1 MKINEL
7 TNEVLGAIEFH
18 DKLNP
23 ALWDGDQLKPEV
35 SDKLL
40 KIARAFIK
48 FLDVPNLNFT
58 HITISGSNAAY
69 TYTDKSDIDL
79 HVLVDIPADQQ
90 EFMRNFFDAKKT
102 VFNSQHN
109 ITIKGQPVE
118 LYVQFTS
125 QPHASAGIY
134 NLIDKKWLSVPKKQ
148 KAKINDID
156 VRSKAESY
164 VNAISNA
171 IKQRDIKQA
180 DKIWE
185 QIKEDRKNGLSKY
198 GEFGTENIVFKTLR
212 NAGFLELLQKFRQV
226 YADQQL
232 SLAEYSNEI

>member
-1 MKINEL
+1 MKIDEL
-7 TNEVLGAIEFH
+7 QSVMGAIEFH

-23 ALWDGDQLKPEV
+23 SLWSGTEIRPEV
-35 SDKLL
+35 RGKLL
-40 KIARAFIK
+40 QIAKTFVD

-58 HITISGSNAAY
+58 HFTISGSNAAY

-79 HVLVDIPADQQ
+79 HVLVDIPKDQQ

-102 VFNSQHN
+102 VFNSQHD

-134 NLIDKKWLSVPKKQ
+134 NLIDNEWISVPKKQ
-148 KAKINDID
+148 EADINDID
-156 VRSKAESY
+156 VRSKANDY
-164 VNAISNA
+164 VNEISNA
-171 IKQRDIKQA
+171 IKTRDIEA
-180 DKIWE
+180 ANKIWDK
-185 QIKEDRKNGLSKY
+185 IKEDRKNGLSKY

-212 NAGFLELLQKFRQV
+212 NAGFLELLQKFKQV

-232 SLAEYSNEI
+232 SLEQANEI